1 MKAARKLK
9 LGEAAFAAVVL
20 CLGLFLAVQTIAMG
34 GGPQYA
40 VVGPR
45 AFPAGVAAGLLVLG
59 ALELWSAVRSDDEP
73 QQRMELD
80 WIPLA
85 WVAAA
90 LLLQLALLK
99 WLGWIPVATLIFV
112 AVARALG
119 SRSLRKELLL
129 GMAMALATFLIFNY
143 VLGLGLPWGSLI
155 EPLANRFGVV

>member
-1 MKAARKLK
+1 MNATRKLK

-20 CLGLFLAVQTIAMG
+20 GLGLFLALQTMAMS

-45 AFPAGVAAGLLVLG
+45 AFPAGIVAGLLILG
-59 ALELWSAVRSDDEP
+59 ALELWSALRTESKV
-73 QQRMELD
+73 QQSVELD
-80 WIPLA
+80 WLPFA

-90 LLLQLALLK
+90 LLVQLALLK

-119 SRSLRKELLL
+119 SRSLRKEVLL
-129 GMAMALATFLIFNY
+129 GLVMAMATFLIFNY

-155 EPLANRFGVV
+155 EPLAARFGAA